1 MALQIDSTEWRR
13 CATLCCDSME
23 LMANSSS
30 LYSGNLLNRS
40 CQYTISSVVSSE
52 VWCLTSDRRPTTRI
66 FHLDDESW
74 PASGRAELRNSS
86 QNATCDC
93 CSSALT
99 WRL

>member
-1 MALQIDSTEWRR
+1 MVLQTDSTEWRR
-13 CATLCCDSME
+13 CATLSRDSME

-40 CQYTISSVVSSE
+40 CQYVISSAVNSE
-52 VWCLTSDRRPTTRI
+52 VWCLESDRRPTTMT
-66 FHLDDESW
+66 FHLDAESW

-93 CSSALT
+93 CSFALT
-99 WRL
+99 SRL